1 MLFYKEKQLAF
12 VLNPKSGSTAARAFL
27 LGLGM
32 KHVPTSEDDHI
43 IARVH
48 LTPDKAFAAYPNLTG
63 YTTYG
68 FFRNPLNRFISGIS
82 NIHEKL
88 EGNFDKLFSPHY
100 FPHTLFRP
108 QIDWLDYPNVTVL
121 DYANYKDE
129 MKRIAEL
136 FGVSGIAPQKMN
148 TTKSPMRRE
157 TTPAIEA
164 FVREKYAADYEFAKR
179 VLGKEY

>member
-1 MLFYKEKQLAF
+1 MLFHKDKQVAF
-12 VLNPKSGSTAARAFL
+12 VLNPKTGSTAARAFL

-48 LTPDKAFAAYPNLTG
+48 LTPDKAFAAYPNLVG
-63 YTTYG
+63 YTMYG
-68 FFRNPLNRFISGIS
+68 FFRNPIDRFISGIS

-108 QIDWLDYPNVTVL
+108 QVDWLNYPNVTVL

-129 MKRIAEL
+129 MKKIAEL

-148 TTKSPMRRE
+148 TTKVPMKQQM
-157 TTPAIEA
+157 TPEIEA
-164 FVREKYAADYEFAKR
+164 FVREKYAVDYEFAKR